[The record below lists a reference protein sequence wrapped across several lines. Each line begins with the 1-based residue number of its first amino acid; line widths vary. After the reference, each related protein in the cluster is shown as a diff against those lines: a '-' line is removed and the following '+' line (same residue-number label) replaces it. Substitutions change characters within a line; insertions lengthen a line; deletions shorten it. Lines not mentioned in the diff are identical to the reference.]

1 MHNLEKVVSKWEK
14 GALVLIFS
22 NANDAMPLVR
32 PAAFI
37 YAIRGGLAWVEPY
50 YADPYGASSPGLHIR
65 SGEIQEKNDGFE
77 LRGSSSEIKV
87 YPFDERDPA
96 TKNDAE
102 PLRWF
107 ANYLR
112 ENSLQ
117 WQAERER
124 VRKLIARSI
133 KEHAADMKA
142 HKAAEEA

>member
-22 NANDAMPLVR
+22 NANDATPSVR

-37 YAIRGGLAWVEPY
+37 YAIRGGFVWVEPS

-65 SGEIQEKNDGFE
+65 SGEIQEKNNGFK
-77 LRGSSSEIKV
+77 LCVAGSEIEV

-112 ENSLQ
+112 ENGLQ

-124 VRKLIARSI
+124 ARKLIARSI